1 MRWNLALNRS
11 GTAAI
16 EFALVF
22 PLFVLVFFGLA
33 AYGVYFGA
41 SHSIQQIAADAART
55 AVAGLD
61 TAERQRLVSDFVES
75 RAAGYV
81 FVDPTR
87 MSVETRDAGAGE
99 PRLIVTVR
107 YDVRDLPIWGLLG
120 DVPLPSLIIVRS
132 STIRMGGY

>member
-1 MRWNLALNRS
+1 MRWNLVAHRS

-22 PLFVLVFFGLA
+22 PLFVMIFFGLA

-61 TAERQRLVSDFVES
+61 TAERQRLVSDFIE
-75 RAAGYV
+75 RHAAGYL
-81 FVDPTR
+81 FIDSAR
-87 MSVETRDAGAGE
+87 MSVETRDAAAGE
-99 PRLIVTVR
+99 PRLVVTVR
-107 YDVRDLPIWGLLG
+107 YDARDLPIWGMLG
-120 DVPLPSLIIVRS
+120 DVPLPSLLIVRS
-132 STIRMGGY
+132 STVRMGGY

>member
-1 MRWNLALNRS
+1 MRWNLALNTS
-11 GTAAI
+11 GTAAV

-61 TAERQRLVSDFVES
+61 LSERRNLVSDFVD
-75 RAAGYV
+75 RHAAGYV
-81 FVDPTR
+81 FVDPAR
-87 MSVETRDAGAGE
+87 MSVETSDATAGE
-99 PRLIVTVR
+99 PRLTVTVR
-107 YDVRDLPIWGLLG
+107 YAVRDLPIWGMLG
-120 DVPLPSLIIVRS
+120 DVPLPGLIIVHS
-132 STIRMGGY
+132 STVRMGGY